1 MLGGSRKLRPS
12 FGDAGNLIR
21 IAMPGTTT
29 IAAETPPS
37 DSSSEPA
44 YPVEEK
50 PMVLSKLFLFERG
63 GVMILQVRSAQ
74 AVNGVVNLDRIT
86 DPSPAEV
93 HRLRQHAEAIARRH
107 KIFSTRPRL
116 PRRKPRPAPSPVSA
130 QSDTGPRVW
139 GAVQKLSLRN
149 Q

>member
-21 IAMPGTTT
+21 IAMPSTTT

-74 AVNGVVNLDRIT
+74 AVNGVVKLDRIT
-86 DPSPAEV
+86 DARHTEV
-93 HRLRQHAEAIARRH
+93 HTLRQQFDIIAP
-107 KIFSTRPRL
+107 T
-116 PRRKPRPAPSPVSA
+116 
-130 QSDTGPRVW
+130 T
-139 GAVQKLSLRN
+139 
-149 Q
+149 